1 MKITNIDWDTDDEI
15 IDDLPTEDIPDKN
28 IFNYIIDD
36 ISDYLSDKYKFC
48 IRNYNIELY
57 HPTEITPTMSIEDI
71 KKNKTENNIITGNVS
86 IPLTDIIHGDIETL
100 LDTLSNALTG
110 TTLLMDISYAPIEV
124 SDDNII
130 FQVSGDVSMILD
142 EE

>member
-48 IRNYNIELY
+48 IRNYNIELCC
-57 HPTEITPTMSIEDI
+57 PAEITPTMSIEDI

-86 IPLTDIIHGDIETL
+86 IPLTDIIHGDIETF
-100 LDTLSNALTG
+100 LDALSNALTG
-110 TTLLMDISYAPIEV
+110 TTLLMDISYVPIEV

>member
-48 IRNYNIELY
+48 IRNYNIELF
-57 HPTEITPTMSIEDI
+57 HPAEITPTMSIEDI

-86 IPLTDIIHGDIETL
+86 IPLTDIIHGDIETF
-100 LDTLSNALTG
+100 LDALSNALTG